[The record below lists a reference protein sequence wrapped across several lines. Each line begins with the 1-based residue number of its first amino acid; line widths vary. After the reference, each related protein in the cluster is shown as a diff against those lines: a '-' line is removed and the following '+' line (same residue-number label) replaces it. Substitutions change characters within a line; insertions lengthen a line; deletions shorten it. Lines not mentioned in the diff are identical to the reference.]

1 MKSYLKNLFPLFQE
15 QLKKKKWGLY
25 EEVKEFHQEVREQIN
40 SQKENVFTA
49 PAEELQREAAV
60 IYPLLEE
67 YMALTKR
74 FAEIYFLCKKKE
86 KNVYDFDD
94 LEHFAL
100 ELLVESYDEQGAAQP
115 SETAKELSKKYK
127 MIFVDEY
134 QDTNLV
140 QETILE
146 MLLNKK
152 HNSLFTVGDV
162 KQSIYRFRQARP
174 DLFLRRKDQYIS
186 QADAGVSIEL
196 RDNFQK
202 CTGSIDIHKLY
213 FSQLM
218 EKEFGGVD
226 YNEKTALR
234 PGDGGR

>member
-1 MKSYLKNLFPLFQE
+1 MIKINNVHKSFNGVEVLKDITLE
-15 QLKKKKWGLY
+15 IKKGEVFGLVGHSGAGKSTLLRCINGLETYDKGSILVNEY
-25 EEVKEFHQEVREQIN
+25 EEVKEFHQKVREQIN
-40 SQKENVFTA
+40 SQKENVFTT

-74 FAEIYFLCKKKE
+74 FAEIYFLCKKE

-100 ELLVESYDEQGAAQP
+100 ELVESYDKQGEAQP

-174 DLFLRRKDQYIS
+174 DLFLRRKDQ
-186 QADAGVSIEL
+186 G
-196 RDNFQK
+196 
-202 CTGSIDIHKLY
+202 
-213 FSQLM
+213 
-218 EKEFGGVD
+218 
-226 YNEKTALR
+226 
-234 PGDGGR
+234 